1 MRSFQ
6 NFSKNRVMSDF
17 KERLFEELDELQD
30 RINELDTFI
39 KGEKFRDLEIE
50 QQDLLKEQFR
60 IMNQYENILSLR
72 IELLKE

>member
-1 MRSFQ
+1 
-6 NFSKNRVMSDF
+6 MSDF
-17 KERLFEELDELQD
+17 KERLFDELDELQD

>member
-1 MRSFQ
+1 
-6 NFSKNRVMSDF
+6 MSDF